1 MGGAW
6 ETHIQGRAEEGL
18 VMVRGG
24 LGGWAVSLRKRN
36 SKGERVRESKRGR
49 ERVGE
54 GVGIKGGS
62 ERNTR

>member
-49 ERVGE
+49 DSVCAMG
-54 GVGIKGGS
+54 
-62 ERNTR
+62 